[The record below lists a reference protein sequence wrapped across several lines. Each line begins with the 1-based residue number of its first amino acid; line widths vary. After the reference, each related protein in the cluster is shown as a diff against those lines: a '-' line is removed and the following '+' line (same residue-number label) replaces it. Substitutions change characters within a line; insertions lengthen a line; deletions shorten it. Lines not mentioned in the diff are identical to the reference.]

1 MVREAFGMDLRGIAV
16 IDAGSTNTKVALFD
30 AAGSFVT
37 SRSVAST
44 HHEGPPYRHIDPA
57 PLAVWLPGAL
67 GELDAIL
74 PVDRIVPCAH
84 GSAFALVDGDGR
96 LVFPIM
102 DYTAEPPANLRSDY
116 ETLAPPYSEV
126 FCVTLPMALSV
137 GLQFF
142 WQERIDPARFA
153 AVRTIIPW
161 AQYLAYLLTGKALS
175 EVSSIGAQTQIWD
188 PRRNVFSSIARERG
202 WDRLFAPM
210 ARAWDGAGLIAP
222 AMRPENFRGRGEVL
236 AGIHDSDATFLRYLC
251 AGVTDFTLVSSG
263 TWLIGFDTGA
273 ELERLD
279 TARDLASGSDI
290 FGRALASFRFMGGR
304 ELEIIAGTGA
314 PQADMTTIAELVSK
328 HSFAIPSFTDSGGP
342 MPGTGGRG
350 RISGPQPSSA
360 HERSALAALYCALMT
375 DQSLEAVGSRGQIIV
390 DGPFGT
396 NAAFMA
402 VLAALREGQD
412 VLASDLRDG
421 TTAGA
426 ALLALMGADGAL
438 PAIGLKLDRIARQP
452 LPGLAEYRREW
463 LALSEENRNET

>member
-1 MVREAFGMDLRGIAV
+1 MDLRGIAV

-30 AAGSFVT
+30 SGGSFVT
-37 SRSVAST
+37 SRTIAST
-44 HHEGPPYRHIDPA
+44 HHEGPPYRHVDPA
-57 PLAVWLPGAL
+57 PLEAWLPGAL

-84 GSAFALVDGDGR
+84 GSAFALLDAQGR
-96 LVFPIM
+96 LALPIM
-102 DYTAEPPANLRSDY
+102 DYTAEPPAEIRAEY
-116 ETLAPPYSEV
+116 EKNEPPFSEV

-137 GLQFF
+137 GLQFH
-142 WQERIDPARFA
+142 WQERIAPARFA
-153 AVRTIIPW
+153 AVRTIVPW
-161 AQYLAYLLTGKALS
+161 AQYLAYMLTGRAIS

-188 PRRNVFSSIARERG
+188 PRRNVYSSIAHDRG

-210 ARAWDGAGLIAP
+210 ANAWEVAGDMVP
-222 AMRPENFRGRGEVL
+222 SMRPNAFRGRGEVL
-236 AGIHDSDATFLRYLC
+236 CGIHDSDATFLRYLC
-251 AGVTDFTLVSSG
+251 AGLANFTLISSG

-304 ELEIIAGTGA
+304 ELEIIAGAGA
-314 PQADMTTIAELVSK
+314 PQAGMAVVADLIARRT
-328 HSFAIPSFTDSGGP
+328 FALPSFTDSGGP

-350 RISGPQPSSA
+350 RTVGPQPGSA
-360 HERSALAALYCALMT
+360 QERSALAALYCALMT
-375 DQSLEAVGSRGQIIV
+375 DQSLAAVGSLGKIII

-396 NAAFMA
+396 NSAFMS
-402 VLAALREGQD
+402 VLAALREEQE

-426 ALLALMGADGAL
+426 ALVALMGADGTL
-438 PAIGLKLDRIARQP
+438 PKIGLKLDRIVRQP
-452 LPGLAEYRREW
+452 IPGLSEYRREW
-463 LALSEENRNET
+463 LALSKGNPS